1 MKIAL
6 IALPI
11 FLLFGCASAPKET
24 VKVETVPVNVPV
36 YVACEAKV
44 PTKPDYVTQNV
55 PGNASIYE
63 KMQALLSDRLL
74 SLIYEKELEGA
85 LDICTRK

>member
-6 IALPI
+6 MTLPLV
-11 FLLFGCASAPKET
+11 LLVGCATAPRET
-24 VKVETVPVNVPV
+24 VKVETVKVNVPV
-36 YVACEAKV
+36 YIPCEANV

-55 PGNASIYE
+55 PSSASIYE

-74 SLIYEKELEGA
+74 SLTYEKELEGA
-85 LDICTRK
+85 ITLCTNK